1 MDRVVSELTCCRG
14 EAIVLEGVSFA
25 LRGGRALVLRGP
37 NGAGKTTL
45 LRTLAGLTPP
55 VSGAMPDPEGAAYA
69 GHADGLKAQLTVA
82 ENLAFWAAI
91 FGTGPAEVEGAIR
104 GFDLAPL
111 RERRA
116 AELSAGQKRRAGLA
130 RLLVTGRDLWLL
142 DEPTVSL
149 DRTAVNRFACVM
161 RGHLDAGGAAILA
174 THIDLGIE
182 ADELDVAA
190 FAAKREATLRD
201 PFAEAVE

>member
-1 MDRVVSELTCCRG
+1 MDVTVTDLTCRRG
-14 EAIVLEGVSFA
+14 EAIVLEGVSFV
-25 LRGGRALVLRGP
+25 LPRGRALALRGP

-55 VSGAMPDPEGAAYA
+55 VAGTMPDPERAAYA
-69 GHADGLKAQLTVA
+69 AHADGLKAQLTID

-91 FGTGPAEVEGAIR
+91 FGTGRAEMEKAAQA
-104 GFDLAPL
+104 FDLGPL
-111 RERRA
+111 HGRLA

-130 RLLVTGRDLWLL
+130 RLLVTGRPLWLL

-149 DRTAVNRFACVM
+149 DWAAVDRFARVM
-161 RGHLDAGGAAILA
+161 RAHLDAGGSAILA

-182 ADELDVAA
+182 ADELDITAFVA
-190 FAAKREATLRD
+190 KSDATLRD